1 MREFNHPF
9 YWGNLNMAKLFKSLI
24 RRTVFRKQ
32 HNLVALDEY
41 YDVMGRLLKKH
52 KVTGILDAG
61 ASHGRITKKLLRL
74 FPDSQAYLFEPQ
86 SMYREKLNK
95 YAEEDIRVHP
105 YFVALSDKEGTIELH
120 VTESPG
126 CTSLYAPADNLQK
139 MYPQA
144 AGVKAIEMVEM
155 TTIDQWCRNNGEPD
169 IEMMKFDIQGAEL
182 SAMRGA
188 MKTLKSTTLL
198 VFTEIMFNPL
208 YEGGAIYSEIDL
220 CLRDAGF
227 RLYNIY
233 KVNEDAN
240 GGLVQ
245 ANAIFISE
253 KIWQS
258 PAEK

>member
-1 MREFNHPF
+1 
-9 YWGNLNMAKLFKSLI
+9 MAKLFKSLI

-41 YDVMGRLLKKH
+41 YDVMGRLLKQH
-52 KVTGILDAG
+52 SVTGILDAG
-61 ASHGRITKKLLRL
+61 ASHGRITKRLLRL
-74 FPDSQAYLFEPQ
+74 FPDAQAYLFEPQ
-86 SMYREKLNK
+86 AMYRERLNA
-95 YAEEDIRVHP
+95 YAEQDARVHP
-105 YFVALSDKEGTIELH
+105 YFMALSDQEGSIDLH

-126 CTSLYAPADNLQK
+126 CTSLFEPADNLQK
-139 MYPQA
+139 MYPKA
-144 AGVKAIEMVEM
+144 AGVKQIETVEM
-155 TTIDQWCRNNGEPD
+155 TTIDQWCANNGDPD
-169 IEMMKFDIQGAEL
+169 IQMMKFDIQGAEL

-188 MKTLKSTTLL
+188 MKTLQSSTLL
-198 VFTEIMFNPL
+198 IFTEIMFNPL

-220 CLRDAGF
+220 CLREAGF

-245 ANAIFISE
+245 ANAIFIHE

-258 PAEK
+258 PQAK